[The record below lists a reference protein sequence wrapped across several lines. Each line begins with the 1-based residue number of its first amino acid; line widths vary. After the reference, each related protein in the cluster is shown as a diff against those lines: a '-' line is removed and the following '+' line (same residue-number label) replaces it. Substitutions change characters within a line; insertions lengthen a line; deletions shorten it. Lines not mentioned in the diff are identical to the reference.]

1 MPPDIANM
9 TMVSDHGHIKGFA
22 MSKTV
27 KASEFKAKCLQL
39 MDEVAASGET
49 VIITKHGKPVAKLSQ
64 VVAQPPKSIF
74 GALKGMGRITGD
86 IVSPLDVEW
95 EAMKE

>member
-1 MPPDIANM
+1 M
-9 TMVSDHGHIKGFA
+9 TIVTDHGHIGISA

-39 MDEVAASGET
+39 MDQVAETGET
-49 VIITKHGKPVAKLSQ
+49 VIITKHGKPVARLVPAPVSDKPL
-64 VVAQPPKSIF
+64 F
-74 GALKGMGRITGD
+74 GALRGMGRITGD

-95 EAMKE
+95 KVLKE

>member
-1 MPPDIANM
+1 
-9 TMVSDHGHIKGFA
+9 

-49 VIITKHGKPVAKLSQ
+49 VIITKHGKPVAKLMQ
-64 VVAQPPKSIF
+64 VGVQPPKSIF

-86 IVSPLDVEW
+86 IISPLDVEW
-95 EAMKE
+95 DALKE